1 MVLHV
6 NSFTRQE
13 KLLKLDFIVIHA
25 SFLLMAYGLL
35 LAPLPGLAQQEEPWY
50 PVSVVSDGVVRAYEP
65 LAQVTRAWR
74 VCALLPHG
82 RDKYWWGVSWGLRQE
97 ANRRGVRL
105 GIYQAGGY
113 EYLETQRKQF
123 HECLAKRADAIVLAA
138 ISNDGFDSDIAEA
151 TRQGV
156 PVIDLVNGVSS
167 KLVAARSL
175 VSFVDMAKTMGNYL
189 LAMSGKEPISVA
201 WFPGPQDA
209 AWVRDAEVGMRLAF
223 KGAPVSLIHAGYA
236 PPDLSAQMGL
246 VRAILRAAEK
256 QPDYFFGNAV
266 AIEAVSNFERYFP
279 SVKGR
284 PIAFYATEPV
294 LSLIADGRVVAA
306 ASDSPVLQARISI
319 DLALRVLEKQPYA
332 RRVSP
337 IIDIIDAKSVRSY
350 DYRKIFPPDTQR
362 ILLQELPPK

>member
-1 MVLHV
+1 M
-6 NSFTRQE
+6 
-13 KLLKLDFIVIHA
+13 KLIFIIIHA
-25 SFLLMAYGLL
+25 SFSLMAYGFL
-35 LAPLPGLAQQEEPWY
+35 LAPLSGLAQPEEPWY
-50 PVSVVSDGVVRAYEP
+50 PVSVVSDGVVRVYEP
-65 LAQVTRAWR
+65 LTQVRRAWR
-74 VCALLPHG
+74 ICALLPHG

-123 HECLAKRADAIVLAA
+123 HECLAKRADVIVLAA
-138 ISNDGFDSDIAEA
+138 ISSDGLNADIEEA
-151 TRQGV
+151 SRLGV
-156 PVIDLVNGVSS
+156 PVVDLVNGVSS

-189 LAMSGKEPISVA
+189 LAMSGKQRISVA

-209 AWVRDAEVGMRLAF
+209 AWVRDAEAGMRLAF
-223 KGAPVSLIHAGYA
+223 RDAPISLIHAGFA
-236 PPDLSAQMGL
+236 PPDLTAQMGL
-246 VRAILRAAEK
+246 VRAILKSPEK

-266 AIEAVSNFERYFP
+266 AIEAVSNFQRYF
-279 SVKGR
+279 SEVKGHS
-284 PIAFYATEPV
+284 IAFYATEPV
-294 LSLIADGRVVAA
+294 INLIGEGRVVAA

-319 DLALRVLEKQPYA
+319 DLALRVLEKQSYA

-337 IIDIIDAKSVRSY
+337 IIDIIDAKSVKSY
-350 DYRKIFPPDTQR
+350 DYRKIFPPDSQR